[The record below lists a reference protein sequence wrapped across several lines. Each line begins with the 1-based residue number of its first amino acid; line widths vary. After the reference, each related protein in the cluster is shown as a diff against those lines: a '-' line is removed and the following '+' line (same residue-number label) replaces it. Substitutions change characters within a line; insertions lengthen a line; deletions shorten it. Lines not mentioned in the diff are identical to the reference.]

1 MYPTLC
7 FFSLSFAPSFLV
19 FSPSPSITF
28 LQFLLPYL
36 HLSSTLSSFTFPI
49 CLPPLPPSSPFSLS
63 LPLSEEIMQRL
74 LDNMFS
80 SESPSDSVIIN
91 GIAVILTIL
100 EKRCSSA
107 HYSFLCCYGNGSGSE
122 SAQLLLLPLSSLFSF
137 FQFASFL
144 HPPLSDSL
152 LFFSFFPQVFWVS
165 CALSIKPI
173 TPY

>member
-1 MYPTLC
+1 MFLFPLFC
-7 FFSLSFAPSFLV
+7 SLISRLLSLSLHHLSSIPSALSSSLFHSHL
-19 FSPSPSITF
+19 
-28 LQFLLPYL
+28 L
-36 HLSSTLSSFTFPI
+36 HLSLLSLLS
-49 CLPPLPPSSPFSLS
+49 LPPSSPFSLS

-107 HYSFLCCYGNGSGSE
+107 HYSFLCCYANGSGSE

-152 LFFSFFPQVFWVS
+152 LFFSFFHTCFGFHVH
-165 CALSIKPI
+165 
-173 TPY
+173 